1 MFDIGFT
8 ELILVGVIGLL
19 ILGPERMPIA
29 VRTVGMWVG
38 KVKRTLGGVQKE
50 IQDELRIDDIRKK
63 ADANRKAI
71 EGRMQELQEE
81 TELMEAPVV
90 AAASVAPTES
100 TDASEEAPAV
110 AEAAAAEAQ
119 EPVAETATEEKEAA
133 S

>member
-38 KVKRTLGGVQKE
+38 KIKRTLGGVQKE

-90 AAASVAPTES
+90 AAASLEPAETA
-100 TDASEEAPAV
+100 DASE
-110 AEAAAAEAQ
+110 AASA
-119 EPVAETATEEKEAA
+119 VAETAAVEGQEPVSETVTEEKEAA